1 MIKPRFWGEE
11 PETAFQYL
19 IKENP
24 LIKDNQTA
32 KEVLETLFDKVT
44 FLKRVSQEDG
54 TEACLF
60 YVEDETLESIEYLLF
75 EVYIGLDSNDYNYNY
90 NYYEDEDAVLDA
102 ADNFE

>member
-1 MIKPRFWGEE
+1 MIKGRFWDEE

-24 LIKDNQTA
+24 LIKDSQTV
-32 KEVLETLFDKVT
+32 KEVLKTLFDKVT
-44 FLKRVSQEDG
+44 FLKKAIQEDG
-54 TEACLF
+54 TEVCLF
-60 YVEDETLESIEYLLF
+60 CVEDETFETIEYLLF

-90 NYYEDEDAVLDA
+90 YEDEDDVLDA

>member
-1 MIKPRFWGEE
+1 MIKGRFWDEE

-24 LIKDNQTA
+24 LIKDSQTA
-32 KEVLETLFDKVT
+32 KEVLKTLFDKVT
-44 FLKRVSQEDG
+44 FLKKAIQEDG
-54 TEACLF
+54 TEVCLF
-60 YVEDETLESIEYLLF
+60 CVDDETFESIEYLLF
-75 EVYIGLDSNDYNYNY
+75 EVYIGLESNDY

>member
-1 MIKPRFWGEE
+1 MIKPRFWDEE

-19 IKENP
+19 ITENP
-24 LIKDNQTA
+24 LIKDSQTA

-44 FLKRVSQEDG
+44 FLKKSIQEEG

-90 NYYEDEDAVLDA
+90 YEDEYAVLDA

>member
-1 MIKPRFWGEE
+1 MIKPRFWDEE

-90 NYYEDEDAVLDA
+90 YEDEYAVLDA
-102 ADNFE
+102 ADDFE

>member
-1 MIKPRFWGEE
+1 MIKPRFWDEE

-19 IKENP
+19 ITENP
-24 LIKDNQTA
+24 LIKDSQTA

-44 FLKRVSQEDG
+44 FLKKSIQEDG

-90 NYYEDEDAVLDA
+90 YEDEYAVLDA

>member
-1 MIKPRFWGEE
+1 MIKPRFWDEE

-32 KEVLETLFDKVT
+32 KEVLETLFDKAT

-54 TEACLF
+54 TEVCLF
-60 YVEDETLESIEYLLF
+60 CVEDETFETIEYLLF
-75 EVYIGLDSNDYNYNY
+75 EVYIVLDSIYYIY
-90 NYYEDEDAVLDA
+90 NYYEYEYAVLDA

>member
-1 MIKPRFWGEE
+1 MIKGRFWDEE

-24 LIKDNQTA
+24 LIKDSQTV
-32 KEVLETLFDKVT
+32 KEVLKTLFDKVT
-44 FLKRVSQEDG
+44 FLKKAIQEDG
-54 TEACLF
+54 TEVCLF
-60 YVEDETLESIEYLLF
+60 CVEDETFETIEYLLF

-90 NYYEDEDAVLDA
+90 YEDEDAVLDA